1 METRLT
7 RNERSDHGDC
17 KGGSQTPM
25 ERPSARAR
33 SARAARCA
41 RDDGDH
47 GDCEGGKLSSAAAD
61 YQSVRGSR
69 PDATFSCIVSQAT
82 IAAIPSICEV
92 LQPIDH
98 RSGDQARGRARR
110 ARATFSCIFS
120 GLCEKSKML
129 ESMSTNRMDWACR
142 VGVPQEML
150 KAGVAVDVGRQLV
163 SKTDEKGGRWIRGGG
178 EED

>member
-17 KGGSQTPM
+17 KGGSRAIISARIFS
-25 ERPSARAR
+25 ERSSARAR

-41 RDDGDH
+41 RDGSDH
-47 GDCEGGKLSSAAAD
+47 GDCEGGKPSSAAVD
-61 YQSVRGSR
+61 HQSVRGSR
-69 PDATFSCIVSQAT
+69 Q
-82 IAAIPSICEV
+82 PSI
-92 LQPIDH
+92 I
-98 RSGDQARGRARR
+98 SARIEARR

-178 EED
+178 DED